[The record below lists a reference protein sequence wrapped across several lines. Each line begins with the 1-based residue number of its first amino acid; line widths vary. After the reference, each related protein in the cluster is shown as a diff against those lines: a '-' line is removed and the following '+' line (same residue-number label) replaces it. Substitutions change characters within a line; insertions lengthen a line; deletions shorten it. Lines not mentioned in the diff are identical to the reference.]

1 MLTVIGGL
9 PATGKTTVSAA
20 LARAT
25 RASYLRVDTIETTI
39 VRNSELVHPLGP
51 VGYAVAHS
59 LAAEQLR
66 LGLDVVIECVNA
78 LTVIRDGWLELAGR
92 VGVGLLE
99 VELVCSDE
107 AMHRHRVAT
116 REVDIPDLPLPSW
129 AQIQA
134 REYEPWERDHLV
146 VDTAVVPVGSAVATI
161 QRAQTVHS
169 GR

>member
-9 PATGKTTVSAA
+9 PATGKTTVCAA

-39 VRNSELVHPLGP
+39 VRHSELTHPLGP

-59 LAAEQLR
+59 LAGEQLR
-66 LGLDVVIECVNA
+66 LGLDVIVECVNA
-78 LTVIRDGWLELAGR
+78 LAVIRDGWLGLAEQAGA
-92 VGVGLLE
+92 GLLE
-99 VELVCSDE
+99 VELVCSDR
-107 AMHRHRVAT
+107 AAHRRRVAT
-116 REVDIPDLPLPSW
+116 RAVDIPDLPLPPW
-129 AQIQA
+129 DEIQT

-146 VDTAVVPVGSAVATI
+146 IDTAVVGVDSAVATI
-161 QRAQTVHS
+161 QRAQTAHT